1 MKMSRRARRM
11 ERHHARTTR
20 GGKLNLIALVDI
32 FTILVFFLV
41 VGASEVE
48 ILPNTKVV
56 KLPESIVEKQPKQTI
71 LIMVSGTDIIMQGR
85 KIASVKDVL
94 DAPEDVIA
102 PLKNELEHQAGR
114 QGSKANS
121 DITIMG
127 DRQIPYKLLKK
138 IMVTCTQ
145 ANYSNIFLAV
155 LQKPR
160 AAGQ

>member
-1 MKMSRRARRM
+1 
-11 ERHHARTTR
+11 
-20 GGKLNLIALVDI
+20 
-32 FTILVFFLV
+32 
-41 VGASEVE
+41 
-48 ILPNTKVV
+48 
-56 KLPESIVEKQPKQTI
+56 
-71 LIMVSGTDIIMQGR
+71 MQGR

-94 DAPEDVIA
+94 NAPEDVIA

-114 QGSKANS
+114 QDSKTNS

-155 LQKPR
+155 MQKPR
-160 AAGQ
+160 TAGQ

>member
-11 ERHHARTTR
+11 ERHHARTKR
-20 GGKLNLIALVDI
+20 GSKLNLIALVDI

-41 VGASEVE
+41 VGASDVE

-56 KLPESIVEKQPKQTI
+56 KLPESIVETQPKQTI

-85 KIASVKDVL
+85 KVASVKDVL
-94 DAPEDVIA
+94 SAPEDVIA
-102 PLKNELEHQAGR
+102 PLKNELDHQAGR
-114 QGSKANS
+114 QGGKTSS

-155 LQKPR
+155 MQKPR
-160 AAGQ
+160 TAG